1 MRAGMVAG
9 PFSFVF
15 CQLARTPPPVAQARL
30 DRGRRLQIRRQS
42 LSIAG

>member
-1 MRAGMVAG
+1 
-9 PFSFVF
+9 
-15 CQLARTPPPVAQARL
+15 L